1 MVRFAGEPA
10 GRSDVQDHLACP
22 RLLVGITIPQP
33 LMGLSVLAVRPNREK
48 FSSPAEV
55 VTDDAIRIHTIGVD
69 TLRSRDALA
78 LAPAS

>member
-1 MVRFAGEPA
+1 MSTPV
-10 GRSDVQDHLACP
+10 GRH
-22 RLLVGITIPQP
+22 TIPP
-33 LMGLSVLAVRPNREK
+33 AVDGPECSAVRPNREK